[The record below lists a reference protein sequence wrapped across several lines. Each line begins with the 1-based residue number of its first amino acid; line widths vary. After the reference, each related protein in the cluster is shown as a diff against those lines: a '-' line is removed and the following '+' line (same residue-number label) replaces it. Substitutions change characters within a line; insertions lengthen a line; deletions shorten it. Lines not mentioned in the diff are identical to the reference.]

1 MKADHNN
8 RQTQSVTPSNDAA
21 RAGSI
26 LSGLADGIKGSQF
39 PGAESVSSI
48 LNGLGGGLSN
58 SQNSRNGAVDINS
71 LVQSIEK
78 RQTAAASPPP
88 PTTADM
94 QRASSIISGLADGL
108 KGSTI
113 PGASSIASI
122 LSGLGGGLGNGAKTT
137 TVTKRQ
143 AQPAQPAQPAH
154 PAHPPP
160 TAADMERASSILKG
174 VSDGLNK
181 AFPGSTSVASILNGL
196 SGGIKEGAKNAPAN
210 SVAAPG
216 AAPKTDGGMA
226 GMKRQGSVL
235 PPPGTPEARKSA
247 GDILTGLA
255 KGIDNSALPLNNGV
269 AGILNAVGGGL
280 QAAAALPAAPSVAGR
295 PT

>member
-1 MKADHNN
+1 MKIDHDN
-8 RQTQSVTPSNDAA
+8 RQTQSVSPSNDAA

-39 PGAESVSSI
+39 PGSESVSSI

-58 SQNSRNGAVDINS
+58 SQNTRNGAVDINS

-122 LSGLGGGLGNGAKTT
+122 LSGLGGGLGNGAKTAPT
-137 TVTKRQ
+137 MKRQ
-143 AQPAQPAQPAH
+143 SQ

-174 VSDGLNK
+174 ISDGLNK
-181 AFPGSTSVASILNGL
+181 SFPGSTSVASILNGL
-196 SGGIKEGAKNAPAN
+196 SGGIKDGAKNAPA
-210 SVAAPG
+210 AAP
-216 AAPKTDGGMA
+216 APAPKATDGMA
-226 GMKRQGSVL
+226 GMKRQTQGTAL

-247 GDILTGLA
+247 GEILAGLA
-255 KGIDNSALPLNNGV
+255 KGIDNSALPFNDGV

-280 QAAAALPAAPSVAGR
+280 QAAASLPAAPSVAGR